1 MAKFKTTAGASHD
14 SLDPMR
20 TRFPGGKVIFAEGD
34 LGLTMYVIESGEVEI
49 RKRVGSSDQL
59 LATLGKGDFFGEMC
73 MLEDDTPRSA
83 TALAKTDVEA
93 VAIDQAAFTFMLR
106 HNPEIGIRMMR
117 KLVIRLR
124 QTTQMVE
131 QALGRKVEVEDSADV
146 ASQPA
151 AAPDPRARLVEAVS
165 GMTFPLAAD
174 RRETTVGRIDPVT
187 GILPDVDLTS
197 VDTKRS
203 ISRRHA
209 RLRREEDGSF
219 SVVEDVGT
227 MNGTF
232 VNGVRLTAGR
242 PYPMVPGDT
251 VVFGTVQCRFEV
263 DEVGTA
269 APATPGPPPL
279 PTAN

>member
-1 MAKFKTTAGASHD
+1 MAKFKTTAGAQHD
-14 SLDPMR
+14 SLEPLR
-20 TRFPGGKVIFAEGD
+20 TRFPAGKLIFAEGD

-49 RKRVGSSDQL
+49 RKRIGSRDQV
-59 LATLGKGDFFGEMC
+59 LALLGKGDFFGEMC
-73 MLEDDTPRSA
+73 MLEDESPRSA
-83 TALAKTDVEA
+83 SAIATSDVDA

-106 HNPEIGIRMMR
+106 HNPEIAIRMMR

-124 QTTQMVE
+124 QTTQLLE
-131 QALGRKVEVEDSADV
+131 EAIGRKVEVEDSGITGG
-146 ASQPA
+146 PLP
-151 AAPDPRARLVEAVS
+151 APDPSARLVEAVTGVS
-165 GMTFPLAAD
+165 FPLAAEK
-174 RRETTVGRIDPVT
+174 RETTVGRMDPVT
-187 GILPDVDLTS
+187 GIHPDVDLTP

-242 PYPMVPGDT
+242 PFPVMPGDT

-263 DEVGTA
+263 DGP
-269 APATPGPPPL
+269 APAKG
-279 PTAN
+279 